1 MTSYRVNVRLT
12 MEGFV
17 DVEADSEEAADEK
30 VANMDFSQ
38 VMRELD
44 PDFDEVDV
52 LGVDNLDGDDED
64 DE

>member
-12 MEGFV
+12 MEGFL

-44 PDFDEVDV
+44 LDFDEVDV
-52 LGVDNLDGDDED
+52 IGVDNLDGDEDE
-64 DE
+64 